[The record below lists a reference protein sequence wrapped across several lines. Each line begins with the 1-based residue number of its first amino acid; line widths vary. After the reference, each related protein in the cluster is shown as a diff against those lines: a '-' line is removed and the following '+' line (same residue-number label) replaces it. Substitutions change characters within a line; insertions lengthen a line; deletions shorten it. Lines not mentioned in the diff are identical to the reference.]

1 MWWGAGR
8 SPVRWRDRRR
18 WSSGGHKDGGRPVT
32 TVIGKFSSS
41 GKASSRERGPRLRAF
56 RMIEILLLG
65 QQHGPARLRQAIEEA
80 LRLGCSDA
88 AAVRYLLTADEL
100 EKKIPE
106 SVEVGSLISYERALP
121 TMEAYDQL
129 VGEVMQ

>member
-1 MWWGAGR
+1 M
-8 SPVRWRDRRR
+8 
-18 WSSGGHKDGGRPVT
+18 
-32 TVIGKFSSS
+32 
-41 GKASSRERGPRLRAF
+41 RAF